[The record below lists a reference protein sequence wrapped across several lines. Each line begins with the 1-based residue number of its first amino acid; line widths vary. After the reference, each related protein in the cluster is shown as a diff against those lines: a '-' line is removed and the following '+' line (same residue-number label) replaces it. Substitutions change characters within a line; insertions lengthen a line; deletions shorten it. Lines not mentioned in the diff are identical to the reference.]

1 MVKTL
6 TCVACPIGCA
16 LSAQIEAGEVT
27 GVSGNA
33 CKRGEAYAKTECIAP
48 VRSLTTTVRVNGG
61 AYPLVSVKSAAPLPK
76 EKLFDCM
83 AAINEARIDAPVENW
98 RRCDPKYFGHGRGI
112 IATNKL
118 SRGATT

>member
-1 MVKTL
+1 MVKAL

-16 LSAQIEAGEVT
+16 LTVQLEAGEIT

-33 CKRGEAYAKTECIAP
+33 CKRGEAYAETECLAP

-76 EKLFDCM
+76 EKVFDCM
-83 AAINEARIDAPVENW
+83 ALINNARADAPLEIGDVVIPNILGTGV
-98 RRCDPKYFGHGRGI
+98 DI
-112 IATNKL
+112 IATNQLK
-118 SRGATT
+118 RGVT

>member
-16 LSAQIEAGEVT
+16 LSVQIEGGEVT

-48 VRSLTTTVRVNGG
+48 ARSLTTTVRASGG

-76 EKLFDCM
+76 GKLFDCM
-83 AAINEARIDAPVENW
+83 AIINKAQAEAPVEIGDVVIPNILGTGV
-98 RRCDPKYFGHGRGI
+98 DI
-112 IATNKL
+112 IATNQLK
-118 SRGATT
+118 RGAT

>member
-6 TCVACPIGCA
+6 TCVASPIGCT
-16 LSAQIEAGEVT
+16 LSAQIETGEVVS
-27 GVSGNA
+27 VSGNT

-76 EKLFDCM
+76 EKLLDCM
-83 AAINEARIDAPVENW
+83 ALINQTQIDAPVTMGEIIIP
-98 RRCDPKYFGHGRGI
+98 DILGTGVDI
-112 IATNKL
+112 IATNRLAK
-118 SRGATT
+118 GAT

>member
-83 AAINEARIDAPVENW
+83 AAINEARIDAPVEIGDVVIPNI
-98 RRCDPKYFGHGRGI
+98 FGHGRGYHC
-112 IATNKL
+112 NQ
-118 SRGATT
+118 

>member
-33 CKRGEAYAKTECIAP
+33 CKRGEAYAK
-48 VRSLTTTVRVNGG
+48 RN
-61 AYPLVSVKSAAPLPK
+61 VSPPCAA
-76 EKLFDCM
+76 
-83 AAINEARIDAPVENW
+83 
-98 RRCDPKYFGHGRGI
+98 
-112 IATNKL
+112 
-118 SRGATT
+118 

>member
-16 LSAQIEAGEVT
+16 LSAQIEAG
-27 GVSGNA
+27 
-33 CKRGEAYAKTECIAP
+33 AYAKTECIAP

-83 AAINEARIDAPVENW
+83 AAINEARIDAPVEIGDVVIPNILGTGV
-98 RRCDPKYFGHGRGI
+98 DI